1 MIILVTENREINLLV
16 IENNENNY
24 YVSSNSYLINYN
36 ELYKEKFLGFVN
48 IKFANLIVE
57 KAS

>member
-1 MIILVTENREINLLV
+1 MIILVTENREIDLLV

-36 ELYKEKFLGFVN
+36 E
-48 IKFANLIVE
+48 IIIM
-57 KAS
+57 